1 MYEYLTELID
11 YAIEK
16 QLIEETDSTYCI
28 NRILNLIGGTA
39 YEKAEYKKHDNIEE
53 ILDGLLN
60 FAYENGKIPENTI
73 GYRDLMSA
81 DIMDVLTPKPSTVIN
96 TFNALKKVSPESA
109 TQYFYDLSRNDNYI
123 MTNRVKKDIRW
134 KTNTKYGEIDITI
147 NLSKPEKDPKAIAAA
162 KNQKQTGYPK
172 CLLCC
177 ENEGFE
183 GHLNHPPRA
192 NHRII
197 PLMLNGHKW
206 CLQYSPY
213 VYYNEH
219 CILLNSEHTPMKISK
234 TTFDN
239 LLAFVEMYPHYFIG
253 SNADLPI
260 VGGSILTHDHF
271 QGGNYEF
278 AMARQNNRFDVKIDG
293 YDDIKI
299 GVVDWALSTVRLTGD
314 SKERISELAD
324 KILTKW
330 REYSDEENDILAYT
344 DAPHNTIT
352 PIARKKDGKFELDL
366 ILRNNRTTDEH
377 PLGIFHPH
385 SEYHHIKKEN
395 IGLIEAMGLAVL
407 PARLK
412 TELGELTNAKKEE
425 VGQIFALIL
434 ENCGVFKDTEKGN
447 NGIKKFLASIK

>member
-1 MYEYLTELID
+1 MYEYLTELAD
-11 YAIEK
+11 CAVETK
-16 QLIEETDSTYCI
+16 LITEDDRTYCI
-28 NRILNLIGGTA
+28 NRVLNLIGGNE
-39 YEKAEYKKHDNIEE
+39 YERVEYKKHDNIEE

-60 FAYENGKIPENTI
+60 FAYENKKIPDNTI
-73 GYRDLMSA
+73 GYRDLLSA
-81 DIMDVLTPKPSTVIN
+81 DIMDVFTPKPSVVKE
-96 TFNALKKVSPESA
+96 TFYDLYEKNPEDA
-109 TQYFYDLSRNDNYI
+109 TDYFYQLSRNDNYI

-172 CLLCC
+172 CLLSM

-183 GHLNHPPRA
+183 GSLTHPPRA
-192 NHRII
+192 NHRVI
-197 PLMLNGHKW
+197 PVMLNDHKW
-206 CLQYSPY
+206 GMQYSPY

-219 CILLNSEHTPMKISK
+219 CILLNSEHTPMKITK
-234 TTFDN
+234 NTFEN
-239 LLAFVEMYPHYFIG
+239 LLAFVTRFPHYFMG

-271 QGGNYEF
+271 QGGRYEF
-278 AMARQNNRFDVKIDG
+278 AMAKQPLRMKV
-293 YDDIKI
+293 DIKGYEDI
-299 GVVDWALSTVRLTGD
+299 EVGVVDWALSTIRLRGD
-314 SKERISELAD
+314 NTARLAELGD

-330 REYSDEENDILAYT
+330 REYSDEDNDILAYT

-352 PIARKKDGKFELDL
+352 PIARQKDGKFELDL
-366 ILRNNRTTDEH
+366 ILRNNRTTEEH

-385 SEYHHIKKEN
+385 AEYHHIKKEN

-412 TELGELTNAKKEE
+412 TELGELTAEKKEE
-425 VGQIFALIL
+425 VGQIFACIL
-434 ENCGVFKDTEKGN
+434 ENCGVFKDNEKGN
-447 NGIKKFLASIK
+447 AGIKKFLENI

>member
-1 MYEYLTELID
+1 MYEYLTELAD
-11 YAIEK
+11 YAVETK
-16 QLIEETDSTYCI
+16 LITEDDRTYCI
-28 NRILNLIGGTA
+28 NRVLNLIGGNE
-39 YEKAEYKKHDNIEE
+39 YERVEYKKHDNIEE

-60 FAYENGKIPENTI
+60 FAYENKKIPDNTI
-73 GYRDLMSA
+73 GYRDLLSA
-81 DIMDVLTPKPSTVIN
+81 DIMDVFTPKPSVVKE
-96 TFNALKKVSPESA
+96 TFYDLYEKNPEDA
-109 TQYFYDLSRNDNYI
+109 TDYFYQLSRNDNYI

-172 CLLCC
+172 CLLCM

-183 GHLNHPPRA
+183 GSLTHPPRA
-192 NHRII
+192 NHRVI
-197 PLMLNGHKW
+197 PVMLNDHKW
-206 CLQYSPY
+206 GMQYSPY

-219 CILLNSEHTPMKISK
+219 CILLNSEHTPMKITK
-234 TTFDN
+234 NTFEN
-239 LLAFVEMYPHYFIG
+239 LLAFVTRFPHYFMG

-271 QGGNYEF
+271 QGGRYEF
-278 AMARQNNRFDVKIDG
+278 AMAKQPLRMKV
-293 YDDIKI
+293 DIKGYEDI
-299 GVVDWALSTVRLTGD
+299 EVGVVDWALSTIRLRGD
-314 SKERISELAD
+314 NTARLAELGD

-330 REYSDEENDILAYT
+330 REYSDEDNDILAYT

-352 PIARKKDGKFELDL
+352 PIARQKDGKFELDL
-366 ILRNNRTTDEH
+366 ILRNNRTTEEH

-385 SEYHHIKKEN
+385 AEYHHIKKEN

-412 TELGELTNAKKEE
+412 TELGELTAEKKEE
-425 VGQIFALIL
+425 VGQIFACIL
-434 ENCGVFKDTEKGN
+434 ENCGVFKDNEKGN
-447 NGIKKFLASIK
+447 AGIKKFLENI